1 MLQES
6 GRIIPVRTS
15 VAEPIESRAQ
25 AARTLDFRTIFD
37 TYGLFVLRTL
47 RKLGV
52 PSADL
57 NDLCQET
64 FVVVHRRL
72 PDYDGRASLRTWIYA
87 ICARTASAHRRS
99 IRARREESC
108 ENPEPYVTG
117 VPQDSTYQDR
127 DLDARRA
134 VAEVEALLASLDDEK
149 RTIVVLHEIEGLS
162 MSKIAGAVGC
172 PLQTAYSRLHA
183 ARKAMRVS
191 LERRHLHPSNRA

>member
-6 GRIIPVRTS
+6 GRIIAVRTS
-15 VAEPIESRAQ
+15 GAEHIESRAL
-25 AARTLDFRTIFD
+25 AAKRLDFRTIFD

-72 PDYDGRASLRTWIYA
+72 ADYDGRASLRTWIYA

-99 IRARREESC
+99 VRARREEAC
-108 ENPEPYVTG
+108 ANPEPYVTG
-117 VPQDSTYQDR
+117 ASEEAMHQDR

-134 VAEVEALLASLDDEK
+134 VAEVELLLAGLDHEK

-172 PLQTAYSRLHA
+172 LLQTAYSRLHA

-191 LERRHLHPSNRA
+191 LERRLFDPPHRV

>member
-1 MLQES
+1 MS
-6 GRIIPVRTS
+6 A
-15 VAEPIESRAQ
+15 AEPI
-25 AARTLDFRTIFD
+25 AARAEATRMLDFRSIFD

-99 IRARREESC
+99 LRARREDAC
-108 ENPEPYVTG
+108 ENPEPYVTN
-117 VPQDSTYQDR
+117 PTPDSTHQDH
-127 DLDARRA
+127 DLDTRRA
-134 VAEVEALLASLDDEK
+134 IAEVEALLAGLDDEK

-191 LERRHLHPSNRA
+191 LERRHGSPPHRA

>member
-1 MLQES
+1 M
-6 GRIIPVRTS
+6 
-15 VAEPIESRAQ
+15 
-25 AARTLDFRTIFD
+25 LDFRTIFD

-52 PSADL
+52 PTADL
-57 NDLCQET
+57 NDLCQEI

-99 IRARREESC
+99 MRARREEAC
-108 ENPEPYVTG
+108 ENPEPYVT
-117 VPQDSTYQDR
+117 VTREDAATQDR

-134 VAEVEALLASLDDEK
+134 VAEVEALLSALDDEK
-149 RTIVVLHEIEGLS
+149 RQIVVLHEIEGLS
-162 MSKIAGAVGC
+162 MSKIAYAVGC

-183 ARKAMRVS
+183 ARKAMRTS
-191 LERRHLHPSNRA
+191 LERRQLSPLNRA

>member
-1 MLQES
+1 M
-6 GRIIPVRTS
+6 
-15 VAEPIESRAQ
+15 
-25 AARTLDFRTIFD
+25 LDFRSIFD

-47 RKLGV
+47 RRLGV

-99 IRARREESC
+99 LRARREDTY
-108 ENPEPYVTG
+108 ENPEPFVMGESHESTR
-117 VPQDSTYQDR
+117 QDL

-134 VAEVEALLASLDDEK
+134 IAEVEVLLAGLDDDK
-149 RTIVVLHEIEGLS
+149 RRIVVLHEIEGLS

-191 LERRHLHPSNRA
+191 LERRHLSPSDRT

>member
-1 MLQES
+1 MMN
-6 GRIIPVRTS
+6 VRTS
-15 VAEPIESRAQ
+15 TAEPVPARAD
-25 AARTLDFRTIFD
+25 AARMLDFRHIFD

-99 IRARREESC
+99 LRARREESC
-108 ENPEPYVTG
+108 ENPEPYVTNASHES
-117 VPQDSTYQDR
+117 PRQDH

-134 VAEVEALLASLDDEK
+134 IAEVEVLLAGLDDEK
-149 RTIVVLHEIEGLS
+149 RQIVVLHEIEGLS

-191 LERRHLHPSNRA
+191 LERRHGSPPDRA